1 MWQSATENVTSAQ
14 SSAHG
19 SGLEGLQKVKYNS
32 EGALALTFGDRPAVE
47 QSSLHGKM
55 HDLEK
60 DANRSRKVR
69 ANAMVQIWRL
79 PAGEQKLIN
88 KLK

>member
-1 MWQSATENVTSAQ
+1 M
-14 SSAHG
+14 
-19 SGLEGLQKVKYNS
+19 
-32 EGALALTFGDRPAVE
+32 ALTFGDRPAVE

-79 PAGEQKLIN
+79 AAGEQKIIN
-88 KLK
+88 RLK